1 MYGEMKM
8 KKGTKTTKKAA
19 GPGKNAPKTE
29 FVCIKRFLEKTRGL
43 AETPQTPNG
52 APVAVNGDGRALDSL
67 SPKEMEV
74 FHLLGRGHSPKE
86 ISETLGVGYFTI
98 TTHQR
103 RIQRKLDLPSQR
115 HLLVAA
121 IRHGAGLSQL

>member
-1 MYGEMKM
+1 MGDMGT
-8 KKGTKTTKKAA
+8 KKVAKTTKKAA
-19 GPGKNAPKTE
+19 GPRKNTPK
-29 FVCIKRFLEKTRGL
+29 
-43 AETPQTPNG
+43 PNG
-52 APVAVNGDGRALDSL
+52 APVAVNGAGRPIDSL

-86 ISETLGVGYFTI
+86 ISVALGVGYFTI

-121 IRHGAGLSQL
+121 IRHGAGLP